1 MRQKN
6 PPSVVFKLNATV
18 KCKALPPG
26 VIFKLLLN
34 PLADWTECK
43 HPCSINTLLKI
54 DAHYLQSERCT
65 KATFSEIML
74 ANLTG
79 FVQML
84 SFGELF
90 EHLKFAVS
98 PKTPR
103 MAIKYSEICMKKSV
117 HQFHS
122 QPMWHI
128 QLLSSARSAIH
139 APPWECSFQC

>member
-1 MRQKN
+1 M
-6 PPSVVFKLNATV
+6 FKLNATV

-103 MAIKYSEICMKKSV
+103 MAIKYSEICMKKMCSPV
-117 HQFHS
+117 PQSTHVTHT
-122 QPMWHI
+122 
-128 QLLSSARSAIH
+128 AIIICKICNSC
-139 APPWECSFQC
+139 PSLGV